1 MDANENGYP
10 GEHLYPGDGIVHLY
24 GISSKTLKSTA
35 FRVAVTLPLKE
46 AKKIKYLP
54 IDARFAWKCSQ
65 EGGIASYEEGCQSLE
80 EYKSNQVY
88 FADEDG
94 NLSYGGLGNPTLVD
108 ESYVQDGHLI
118 KSVASQI
125 PTLHLIMGTGPKFQM
140 TPILIPILSLTM

>member
-1 MDANENGYP
+1 MP
-10 GEHLYPGDGIVHLY
+10 V
-24 GISSKTLKSTA
+24 
-35 FRVAVTLPLKE
+35 
-46 AKKIKYLP
+46 
-54 IDARFAWKCSQ
+54 FAWKCGQ

-108 ESYVQDGHLI
+108 ESYVPGWSSHQVRLC
-118 KSVASQI
+118 KSKCLQ
-125 PTLHLIMGTGPKFQM
+125 LHLIMGTGPKFQM

>member
-1 MDANENGYP
+1 ME
-10 GEHLYPGDGIVHLY
+10 L
-24 GISSKTLKSTA
+24 SSKTLKSTVSCSYHTSIK
-35 FRVAVTLPLKE
+35 RE

-94 NLSYGGLGNPTLVD
+94 NLSYGGLG
-108 ESYVQDGHLI
+108 
-118 KSVASQI
+118 
-125 PTLHLIMGTGPKFQM
+125 
-140 TPILIPILSLTM
+140 ILP